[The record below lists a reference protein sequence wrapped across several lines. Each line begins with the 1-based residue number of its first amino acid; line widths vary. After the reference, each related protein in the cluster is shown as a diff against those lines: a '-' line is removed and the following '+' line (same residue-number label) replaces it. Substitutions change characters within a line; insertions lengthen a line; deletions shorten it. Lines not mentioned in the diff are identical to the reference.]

1 MEMDVLLLGV
11 YVWVVL
17 LLLTLVGHVVGMW
30 RNARKK
36 KKDMGRLK
44 AGSVWRQRP
53 RRLRNDPFVEEA
65 PYLVTVLETKVN
77 SDGRLWVKYLHNS
90 VFEKTNPADEF
101 VRLYFFVEDQD
112 LPIMENAGEVVQNA
126 AQHQNLAGQLL
137 PRDMEGERQ
146 PYTSSEMM
154 SLGINNYLKRSGRG
168 ETVRIAK
175 QKNGNKNI

>member
-1 MEMDVLLLGV
+1 MEK
-11 YVWVVL
+11 YVVL
-17 LLLTLVGHVVGMW
+17 LGICLVASLALAKLVWSVVKMW
-30 RNARKK
+30 RKVRKK

-53 RRLRNDPFVEEA
+53 RTFINDPFVEDA
-65 PYLVTVLETKVN
+65 RFHVTVQETRVN
-77 SDGRLWVKYLHNS
+77 SDDRMWVKYLHKS
-90 VFEKTNPADEF
+90 GLEDTAPADVF
-101 VRLYFFVEDQD
+101 VEMYIYVEDQD
-112 LPIMENAGEVVQNA
+112 LPIMANAGEVVQNA

-168 ETVRIAK
+168 EIVTTR
-175 QKNGNKNI
+175 